1 VPWMSTKSASA
12 CPFFHRLCRHGHR
25 SRAGRGCRQP
35 PGNPFPFD
43 ADTFDLAV
51 STSSFEHDQCFW
63 FTFTEAIRTLKAGG
77 HFFLNAPSNGPYH
90 GYPFDN
96 WRFYPD
102 AARAL
107 VAWAERGYQV
117 RVVESGTLRQVA
129 GSCARLARMVRLGAV
144 PDRCRVP
151 VCLDRLF
158 GGRHPQPASRSG
170 ALGSGASRRMPCT
183 HYRSVKSIRLQLHC
197 STTETH
203 ARSPRWPGFC
213 CDADRHWCTQTPERP
228 DCVRTRTANLTPPA
242 RQFLLTR
249 RALAGPAVASLAAGL
264 FFL

>member
-1 VPWMSTKSASA
+1 MHYTADQSGRMFFDCYANSTHKRVLDIGAMDVNGSL
-12 CPFFHRLCRHGHR
+12 RRHAPSFIAYVGMDIE
-25 SRAGRGCRQP
+25 AGPGVDVVNP

-51 STSSFEHDQCFW
+51 STSYFEHDQCFW

-158 GGRHPQPASRSG
+158 GGRHPQPAASRSG
-170 ALGSGASRRMPCT
+170 ALGSGASRSMPCT
-183 HYRSVKSIRLQLHC
+183 HY
-197 STTETH
+197 
-203 ARSPRWPGFC
+203 
-213 CDADRHWCTQTPERP
+213 
-228 DCVRTRTANLTPPA
+228 
-242 RQFLLTR
+242 
-249 RALAGPAVASLAAGL
+249 
-264 FFL
+264 